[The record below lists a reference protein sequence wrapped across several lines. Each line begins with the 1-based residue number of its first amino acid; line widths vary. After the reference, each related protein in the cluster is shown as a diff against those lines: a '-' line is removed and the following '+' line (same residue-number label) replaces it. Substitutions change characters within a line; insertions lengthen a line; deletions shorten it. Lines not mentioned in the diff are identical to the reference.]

1 MKLLSNIT
9 AAVLLGALLLS
20 GCSSAAAGE
29 DTLTVTIP
37 KIGKADCSILRQGKE
52 TLVIDCGEAENSDTV
67 LSTLKSA
74 GITEVNA
81 LVITHFDKDHVGGA
95 AQLLRSIPVAQVI
108 EPDYTPENPEAEAY
122 VSYRQALSDTGVP
135 VTAVRDTLGLSLGT
149 AQITVTGTGGRD
161 YTKNIDNNHSL
172 LLSVTHGGNR
182 LLFTGDVEK
191 QRIEDLLDAGVDA
204 CDFVKIPHHGG
215 YSSALPKY
223 LSALRPQYAVITCS
237 NKNPADERTLEA
249 LDTLGIQTF
258 ETVNGTVRV
267 TSSSQG
273 IRVTQ

>member
-1 MKLLSNIT
+1 MRLLPKIT

-37 KIGKADCSILRQGKE
+37 KIGKADCSILRQGSAA
-52 TLVIDCGEAENSDTV
+52 LVIDCGEAENGDTV
-67 LSTLKSA
+67 LSALKSA
-74 GITEVNA
+74 GVTELKA
-81 LVITHFDKDHVGGA
+81 LVITHFDKDHVGGT

-122 VSYRQALSDTGVP
+122 LSYRQALSDTGVP
-135 VTAVRDTLGLSLGT
+135 VTSVRDTLELSLGT
-149 AQITVTGTGGRD
+149 AQITVTGTGGRE

-172 LLSVTHGGNR
+172 LVSVTHGGNR

-191 QRIEDLLDAGVDA
+191 QRIEDLLDAGVEA

-215 YSSALPKY
+215 YNSALPGY
-223 LSALRPQYAVITCS
+223 LSALNPQYAVITCS

-258 ETVNGTVRV
+258 ETANSTVRV

-273 IRVTQ
+273 LRVRQ